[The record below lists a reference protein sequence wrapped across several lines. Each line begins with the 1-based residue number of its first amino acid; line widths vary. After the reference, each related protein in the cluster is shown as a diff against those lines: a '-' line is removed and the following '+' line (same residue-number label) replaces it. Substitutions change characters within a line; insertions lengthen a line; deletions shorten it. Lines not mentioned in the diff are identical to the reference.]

1 MLSEEDIK
9 EFAKEQFEQA
19 NSSARVI
26 KFSAQARETTAV
38 LEAEHYMA
46 KSARSLHNL
55 PDFADIETTYGKAA
69 WAAMLCVD
77 IRGSTTREIDIG
89 PKDTFLTV
97 HTYLPT
103 MVRIVADWN
112 GSVVG
117 LRGDGLIA
125 AVGLHAR
132 KTNSNTE
139 ITQKQA
145 SKAVSDAVLC
155 GKAMLESIDIINGIL
170 RDGGVRDGLHIGV
183 GIDVSDIVVTRIGL
197 LSDTEL
203 TAYGPSVSKASKFSC
218 EKNQICMS
226 LRAKEMYPTAEGG
239 KAVFKSCSRF
249 NDAIIIDLKDHK
261 VLSRKVKP
269 R

>member
-19 NSSARVI
+19 NSSASVI
-26 KFSAQARETTAV
+26 KFSAQARQTTVV

-46 KSARSLHNL
+46 KSARSLHTL
-55 PDFADIETTYGKAA
+55 PDFADIETSYGKAA

-77 IRGSTTREIDIG
+77 IRGSTNREIEIG
-89 PKDTFLTV
+89 PKDTYLTV

-125 AVGLHAR
+125 AIGIHAR

-139 ITQKQA
+139 ITPTQA

-155 GKAMLESIDIINGIL
+155 GKAMLESMEIINGIL
-170 RDGGVRDGLHIGV
+170 REGRVRDGLHIGV

-197 LSDTEL
+197 FADTEL
-203 TAYGPSVSKASKFSC
+203 TAYGPSVSKASKFSG
-218 EKNQICMS
+218 ERNQICMS
-226 LRAKEMYPTAEGG
+226 LRAKEMYPTAKDG
-239 KAVFKSCSRF
+239 KVVFKPCGKF
-249 NDAIIIDLKDHK
+249 EDAIIIDLKGHR
-261 VLSRKVKP
+261 VLKGKVKP